1 MKPPA
6 GVIRTQPTMIAVA
19 APIAVTLRP
28 RIRSRTNQV
37 SSAQAGREQRVDEG
51 EHALLAGAD
60 AAAAVEA
67 EPAEPEQAGADQH
80 VDGVVGEER
89 LAPVVFAR
97 SDDERGGERREA
109 EPISTGTPPA
119 KSSVPCSASQPPPK
133 AQWARTA

>member
-1 MKPPA
+1 MKPSTIAQAGLMKPPA

-37 SSAQAGREQRVDEG
+37 SSAQAGSE
-51 EHALLAGAD
+51 

-97 SDDERGGERREA
+97 ADDEGRGQRREA
-109 EPISTGTPPA
+109 
-119 KSSVPCSASQPPPK
+119 
-133 AQWARTA
+133 